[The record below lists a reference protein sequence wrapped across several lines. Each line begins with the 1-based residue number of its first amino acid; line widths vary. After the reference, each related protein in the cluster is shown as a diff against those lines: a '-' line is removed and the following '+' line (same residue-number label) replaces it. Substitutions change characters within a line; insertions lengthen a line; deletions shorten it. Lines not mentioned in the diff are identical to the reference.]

1 MRLSWAQIGAGALA
15 LVVVAGLLL
24 LPGRLLGPDRPAHV
38 GVPLPQTALRS
49 VEAVPPVRVVKRHQ
63 AAAQKPALVTG
74 ATTRVTTPAVPART
88 TTRISPAR
96 KLVQSQRSA
105 VIRRLAPR
113 APLVGGRQIAS
124 VPSPSHTVRPAAS
137 STAKTIAALA
147 AGLHK

>member
-38 GVPLPQTALRS
+38 SVPLPQTALRS
-49 VEAVPPVRVVKRHQ
+49 VEAVPPVRIVKRHR
-63 AAAQKPALVTG
+63 AASQKTSLVTG
-74 ATTRVTTPAVPART
+74 ATTRVTAPAAQVRT

-105 VIRRLAPR
+105 VIRHLAPR
-113 APLVGGRQIAS
+113 APLVGGRQIAA
-124 VPSPSHTVRPAAS
+124 VPLPAHTVQPAAS